1 MNPSRHDVVVIGAGF
16 AGLSAATALAARR
29 YRVLVLE
36 ASSRLGG
43 RATAFEDHATGE
55 LVDNGQHVLF
65 GCYRET
71 LAFLRRVGAESN
83 VWLQRDLE
91 VSIIDNSGR
100 RSALACPPAPAPLHL
115 LAGVLEWDAL
125 SIRDRLSVLKLVRPL
140 RVARRRHLGR
150 TRDLAASP
158 GETVDE
164 WLAVHGQTERVHR
177 LLWEPLALA
186 ALNQPPAVAAA
197 EPFVRVLAE
206 LFGGERTDAA
216 IGLPTKPLHEMY
228 AEPARAFL
236 VAEGSEVRTGV
247 RARVALETRS
257 TVRVEAAGES
267 LVPRAVIA
275 AVPWHALSS
284 LADDAMAATRPF
296 DRTLAAADELQAS
309 PIVTVNLWL
318 DRPLLDVPFVGLPG
332 RAMQWIFDKRNAFG
346 DRAAHL
352 SLVSSGAAAIVEQP
366 NDRLVDE
373 AMRTVRESLP
383 AARQARLIR
392 ATVIRVPKAT
402 FSLVP
407 GGPRR
412 PRTRTPFDN
421 FFLAGDWIDTGLPG
435 TIESAV
441 VSGHWAADQAAHLLA
456 DQAGPGYLP

>member
-1 MNPSRHDVVVIGAGF
+1 MGAIYFAILRRIERSGFAVLGHVIRVPRPVRAVIAAATWCRVMLLPSRIAYGPRVGETRTPRMNPSRHDVVVIGAGF

-83 VWLQRDLE
+83 VRLQRDLE
-91 VSIIDNSGR
+91 VSIIDDSGR

-140 RVARRRHLGR
+140 RVARRRLLGR

-186 ALNQPPAVAAA
+186 GAQPTSI
-197 EPFVRVLAE
+197 R
-206 LFGGERTDAA
+206 R
-216 IGLPTKPLHEMY
+216 
-228 AEPARAFL
+228 R
-236 VAEGSEVRTGV
+236 R
-247 RARVALETRS
+247 
-257 TVRVEAAGES
+257 
-267 LVPRAVIA
+267 
-275 AVPWHALSS
+275 
-284 LADDAMAATRPF
+284 
-296 DRTLAAADELQAS
+296 
-309 PIVTVNLWL
+309 
-318 DRPLLDVPFVGLPG
+318 
-332 RAMQWIFDKRNAFG
+332 
-346 DRAAHL
+346 
-352 SLVSSGAAAIVEQP
+352 
-366 NDRLVDE
+366 
-373 AMRTVRESLP
+373 RTVRESLG
-383 AARQARLIR
+383 R
-392 ATVIRVPKAT
+392 A
-402 FSLVP
+402 L
-407 GGPRR
+407 RR
-412 PRTRTPFDN
+412 GANRRRDR
-421 FFLAGDWIDTGLPG
+421 
-435 TIESAV
+435 
-441 VSGHWAADQAAHLLA
+441 AADQATPRDVRGAR
-456 DQAGPGYLP
+456 AGVSRCGRQRGTDGRSRPRGARDEVDRAG